1 MRLLNSSYEIWE
13 QEKGLLGVY
22 KQIEKAARTS
32 YKSEDRITDDS
43 AQKMVDSLIKSRH
56 YACLE
61 HGTIYLKCDDLGPDE
76 YGKTSC
82 TIPLKGKYSNNPYS
96 KVVYRHWDQKPTELQ
111 SEFCKTIPRTTVYVT
126 TNARVIVENGWE
138 DDLQYLCEPTKYH
151 ERRITV
157 KFVWPIGIVRDALRH
172 RKFSFMNESTR
183 YCNYGKDKFGNQVS
197 FIIPSWSSIPPGEYD
212 GPVNITKSL
221 GKDFT
226 FVYGCYNAEYFY
238 MDMLRDG
245 ASPQEAREVL
255 PLCTKS
261 ELIMTGFVED
271 WKHFFALRSHIAATG
286 KPHPDMQVIVD
297 KVLNEFIERDY
308 IKGDEDL
315 TQYK

>member
-43 AQKMVDSLIKSRH
+43 AQKMVDALIKNKH

-82 TIPLKGKYSNNPYS
+82 IIPLKGKYSNNPYS
-96 KVVYRHWDQKPTELQ
+96 KVVYRYWDQKPTELQ

-138 DDLQYLCEPTKYH
+138 DDLQYLCEPTEYH
-151 ERRITV
+151 EKRITV

-183 YCNYGKDKFGNQVS
+183 YCNYSKDKFGRQIS
-197 FIIPSWSSIPPGEYD
+197 FIIPSWSKIKPGEYHS
-212 GPVNITKSL
+212 PTTVTKDL

-226 FVYGCYNAEYFY
+226 FAYSCYNAEYFY
-238 MDMLRDG
+238 FDMLADG
-245 ASPQEAREVL
+245 ATPQEAREVL
-255 PLCTKS
+255 PLSTKS
-261 ELIMTGFVED
+261 DLIMTGFVED
-271 WKHFFALRSHIAATG
+271 WKHFFALRADGVSG
-286 KPHPDMQVIVD
+286 PPHPNA
-297 KVLNEFIERDY
+297 KLLAEPLKKEFIKRGY
-308 IKGDEDL
+308 I
-315 TQYK
+315 